1 MAAKV
6 LNITLTKR
14 SNGAAGQTPLAGF
27 PHHALDNYLHKL
39 LKAGLKVAVCEQLED
54 PKQAKGLV
62 KRDVTEIITPGTA
75 VNDKYLENSENNFLG
90 ILQIQDSQ
98 IDYAYCDVSTGQFY
112 YVRGAIDKLIP
123 FIESTPPAEL
133 LCMEGQ
139 SLAIKKH
146 LPYFRGLITEMPE
159 WIFDP
164 VYAKDL
170 ISTQF
175 KLQSLRGVGL
185 DDSHSSLGVIGV
197 ALHYLKEN
205 FQKSLA
211 HIQSIRQQVLDD
223 IVGLDQYS
231 IRNLELFRR
240 LSGETG
246 EGTLIWAL
254 DYTMSSMGSRYLRQW
269 LVQPLRNIDDI
280 RNRHDAVDKFFKNH
294 KLRES
299 LRTFT
304 HEISDMERLA
314 AKLGAGKIN
323 PRECALLKK
332 SAELAVDIYELLKD
346 EISYKYDDPQQLS
359 DFKKLIDDALEEEP
373 PVQIS
378 DGGVFRITWH
388 PDLEELRQIA
398 WHSKDYLLKL
408 QENER
413 KNLGIPSLKIS
424 FNRVFGYYIEITKSH
439 YNKEI
444 PEHYIR
450 KQTLA
455 NAERYITPELKEY
468 EDKILHAEEKLMAL
482 ESRLYNEFLEKLQN
496 YIPLIQELAF
506 KIAAVDILSSF
517 AELAVR
523 SRWVR
528 PELVESNSLEIKAG
542 RHPVIEALL
551 PPGERFVPNDLKMDT
566 AKDQILIIT
575 GPNMAGKSTY
585 LRQIGIITLLAHIGS
600 YVPADSANIGLVDK
614 IFTRVGASDNLAF
627 GESTF
632 LTEMIETAN
641 ILNTASDRSLILLD
655 EIGRGTSTY
664 DGLSIAW
671 AVIEYIHNNQS
682 IAARTLFAT
691 HYHELVELERLLPG
705 VKNYNVAIKEYGDKI
720 VFLRKIIPGGAD
732 KSYGI
737 YVAQMAGIPSD
748 IIKRAN
754 NILFSLSS
762 PDHSLPD
769 GKKVQR
775 AKIVEEKSFQLN
787 IFEAEEHEVLKSV
800 KDLEV
805 ENMTPMQALQKL
817 DELKKKL

>member
-1 MAAKV
+1 MNSDSKKTTPLMRQYYGVKQRHPDKILLFRMGDFYETFDEDAKLAAKV

-254 DYTMSSMGSRYLRQW
+254 DYTMSSMGSRYLR
-269 LVQPLRNIDDI
+269 
-280 RNRHDAVDKFFKNH
+280 
-294 KLRES
+294 
-299 LRTFT
+299 
-304 HEISDMERLA
+304 
-314 AKLGAGKIN
+314 
-323 PRECALLKK
+323 
-332 SAELAVDIYELLKD
+332 
-346 EISYKYDDPQQLS
+346 
-359 DFKKLIDDALEEEP
+359 
-373 PVQIS
+373 
-378 DGGVFRITWH
+378 
-388 PDLEELRQIA
+388 
-398 WHSKDYLLKL
+398 
-408 QENER
+408 
-413 KNLGIPSLKIS
+413 
-424 FNRVFGYYIEITKSH
+424 
-439 YNKEI
+439 
-444 PEHYIR
+444 
-450 KQTLA
+450 
-455 NAERYITPELKEY
+455 
-468 EDKILHAEEKLMAL
+468 
-482 ESRLYNEFLEKLQN
+482 
-496 YIPLIQELAF
+496 
-506 KIAAVDILSSF
+506 
-517 AELAVR
+517 
-523 SRWVR
+523 
-528 PELVESNSLEIKAG
+528 
-542 RHPVIEALL
+542 
-551 PPGERFVPNDLKMDT
+551 
-566 AKDQILIIT
+566 
-575 GPNMAGKSTY
+575 
-585 LRQIGIITLLAHIGS
+585 
-600 YVPADSANIGLVDK
+600 
-614 IFTRVGASDNLAF
+614 
-627 GESTF
+627 
-632 LTEMIETAN
+632 
-641 ILNTASDRSLILLD
+641 
-655 EIGRGTSTY
+655 
-664 DGLSIAW
+664 
-671 AVIEYIHNNQS
+671 
-682 IAARTLFAT
+682 
-691 HYHELVELERLLPG
+691 
-705 VKNYNVAIKEYGDKI
+705 
-720 VFLRKIIPGGAD
+720 
-732 KSYGI
+732 
-737 YVAQMAGIPSD
+737 
-748 IIKRAN
+748 
-754 NILFSLSS
+754 
-762 PDHSLPD
+762 
-769 GKKVQR
+769 
-775 AKIVEEKSFQLN
+775 
-787 IFEAEEHEVLKSV
+787 
-800 KDLEV
+800 
-805 ENMTPMQALQKL
+805 
-817 DELKKKL
+817 